1 MNLIVCDT
9 LATIDDVLANKGK
22 TLLLVSSLLKSY
34 KKFVDALMY
43 DKQTLSLDEVKLALN
58 IRELQEKQRNLDHE
72 TSESLTLKGKYD
84 PKKKEKEKKGS
95 KKNSKTKT
103 RLLNAFNCH
112 KKRTC

>member
-1 MNLIVCDT
+1 MCDT

-22 TLLLVSSLLKSY
+22 TLLLVSSLLESY

-43 DKQTLSLDEVKLALN
+43 GKQTLSLDEVKLALN

-84 PKKKEKEKKGS
+84 PKKKRKKKKEARKIQRQKQDS
-95 KKNSKTKT
+95 
-103 RLLNAFNCH
+103 
-112 KKRTC
+112 